1 MGKREPM
8 RNILFVCSAG
18 VDRSPAAAMWA
29 RHMVAQE
36 GIEMKA
42 DSFGLYRSIT
52 RDLRHSGIFDRYDRI
67 FIMESCMEK
76 DVREW
81 YSYKGDVVCLSVEE
95 RDEWSDRELNE
106 VFQRKFAHEIV
117 RKKMLYE

>member
-1 MGKREPM
+1 M
-8 RNILFVCSAG
+8 RNLLFVCGAG
-18 VDRSPAAAMWA
+18 VDRSPTAVMWA
-29 RHMVAQE
+29 RQIVREA

-67 FIMESCMEK
+67 FVMESCMEK

-106 VFQRKFAHEIV
+106 VFQRKFADEIV